1 MGALCLA
8 EGIALFTGKDF
19 LMFVGSTK
27 KEDYDLDKVF
37 RVEKWVFTA
46 DAACS
51 FGVGANRLPGTVE
64 AILLAVFGATCSSTC
79 MCLRA
84 GSSAVMNDSKRG
96 LLPHKLGQRLFW
108 LSERI
113 WLDI

>member
-1 MGALCLA
+1 MFMGALCLA

-64 AILLAVFGATCSSTC
+64 AILLAVFIHVYVFKSRKFRS
-79 MCLRA
+79 
-84 GSSAVMNDSKRG
+84 
-96 LLPHKLGQRLFW
+96 H
-108 LSERI
+108 E
-113 WLDI
+113 

>member
-1 MGALCLA
+1 MPGRRNRFIHR
-8 EGIALFTGKDF
+8 EGFPY
-19 LMFVGSTK
+19 VGSTK

-64 AILLAVFGATCSSTC
+64 AILLAVFGAT
-79 MCLRA
+79 
-84 GSSAVMNDSKRG
+84 
-96 LLPHKLGQRLFW
+96 LFIHVYVFK
-108 LSERI
+108 SRKFRSHE
-113 WLDI
+113 